1 MNVARTC
8 DCRETILLIDSDVNQ
23 LTPLQYTLEHLY
35 EISVHIAKDSAEG
48 LMFYKGSVT
57 KKCCQTRYKLILI
70 ADSMPD
76 KDGYQTA
83 MEIIEMQEEYK
94 KRNYSI
100 DAVPIVAMTD
110 KNLTESVI
118 EACTY
123 AGMAMALRK
132 PLNSASIK
140 KLILE
145 LYK

>member
-1 MNVARTC
+1 M
-8 DCRETILLIDSDVNQ
+8 
-23 LTPLQYTLEHLY
+23 
-35 EISVHIAKDSAEG
+35 
-48 LMFYKGSVT
+48 
-57 KKCCQTRYKLILI
+57 I
-70 ADSMPD
+70 ADLMPD

-83 MEIIEMQEEYK
+83 IEIIEMQQMYK
-94 KRNYSI
+94 QRNSSI
-100 DAVPIVAMTD
+100 NAVPIVAMTD
-110 KNLTESVI
+110 KDLTEDVI